1 MVRTSYVAGGTT
13 YNIVNDI
20 FRNEN
25 ILNRLL
31 GTKTDCFDL
40 FLLLTGFIWK
50 RIIRNRAQKQEIVWL
65 CIFYLTNRV

>member
-31 GTKTDCFDL
+31 GTKQT
-40 FLLLTGFIWK
+40 
-50 RIIRNRAQKQEIVWL
+50 V
-65 CIFYLTNRV
+65 